1 MTPKLLTGDIGGVI
15 MGKASGEGKK
25 TTQPEEEV
33 TTYLEKLRYA
43 LDQGNTMITI
53 QEVRQVD
60 SERPLEQTNKYTL
73 AQLFP
78 DESPKEAVRRELRI
92 LKANEYME
100 TVKDLRHPNLSEF
113 WVFGRRYNEK
123 DVYIKI
129 RVEIIQRNCVFV
141 MSFHF
146 STRKFVDNDFPYA
159 KSEEG
164 K

>member
-1 MTPKLLTGDIGGVI
+1 MK
-15 MGKASGEGKK
+15 KANGADKK
-25 TTQPEEEV
+25 TTKPEAEV
-33 TTYLEKLRYA
+33 TTYLEKLKYA
-43 LDQGNTMITI
+43 LDQDNTMITI

-60 SERPLEQTNKYTL
+60 SERPLEYTNKYTF

-78 DESPKEAVRRELRI
+78 DESPKEAVRRELRT

-100 TVKDLRHPNLSEF
+100 TVKDLRHPKLSEF
-113 WVFGRRYNEK
+113 WVFGRQYNDK

-129 RVEIIQRNCVFV
+129 RVEIVQRNSVFV

-146 STRKFVDNDFPYA
+146 STTKFVHNDFPYA
-159 KSEEG
+159 KGEEG

>member
-1 MTPKLLTGDIGGVI
+1 MKE
-15 MGKASGEGKK
+15 ASGEDKK
-25 TTQPEEEV
+25 TTKPEEEV
-33 TTYLEKLRYA
+33 TTYLEKLKYA
-43 LDQGNTMITI
+43 LDQDNTIITI

-60 SERPLEQTNKYTL
+60 SERPLENTNKYTL

-78 DESPKEAVRRELRI
+78 DESPKEAVRRELRT

-100 TVKDLRHPNLSEF
+100 TVKDLRHPKLSGF
-113 WVFGRRYNEK
+113 WVFGRQYNDR

-129 RVEIIQRNCVFV
+129 RVEIVQRNSIFV

-159 KSEEG
+159 KGEEG